1 MVETIFLGARYVPVR
16 NLFNIILKQICFAQ
30 CKQFDLLLYTVLDL
44 LCWLTCLTSCF
55 MLLKVCFADYSL
67 FELIGYTRL
76 WDCLYWLS
84 FVFRS
89 THVKYC
95 HRFDLLT
102 INTRS
107 CLICHVI
114 HSYMLALL
122 TTTNSIFCY
131 IKLYVCFSDYNLS
144 DFLLFIVVDLLC
156 CLQPVWYLFIYCFR
170 VCFADQP
177 VWSLFIYSFRFALLI
192 KTCLIFYYILL

>member
-1 MVETIFLGARYVPVR
+1 MVETIFLVARLVPVR

-44 LCWLTCLTSCF
+44 LCWLTCLSLCF

-107 CLICHVI
+107 CLMSCYTQLNACFVDNNQFNLLLYKVIC
-114 HSYMLALL
+114 
-122 TTTNSIFCY
+122 
-131 IKLYVCFSDYNLS
+131 
-144 DFLLFIVVDLLC
+144 LLFW
-156 CLQPVWYLFIYCFR
+156 LQPVGFLVIYC
-170 VCFADQP
+170 C
-177 VWSLFIYSFRFALLI
+177 RFALLST
-192 KTCLIFYYILL
+192 TCLISFYILF